1 MNFDALSNQALA
13 SGNQRQADLNQQSA
27 QTQQQYGQQ
36 FASAQAAQNQL
47 QDYTNSIQGGGQQ
60 AQDYLS
66 QQYKQLGID
75 PQAIQSA
82 NQQIA
87 RTQTALQNSAQA
99 AQQQGGGYGMT
110 AGGAAQGLT
119 NLQGNLNQTL
129 NAQSNQATA
138 LSAQLD
144 QALKNATMIESSQQ
158 TSQQQK
164 LSGYQNAANVAQQL
178 AATAGDTMTKIESLA
193 QQQGY
198 VTSETVNQYQD
209 AKAKIITANAAAAAS
224 YAQAGYYTS
233 QTTGQNL
240 INDSMRN
247 VLKVSQAQNDSI
259 KFNPSTQT
267 ANFYTTSGQQ
277 INLGQWT
284 KINNLYP
291 IDVLRTAA
299 NQGDVNAQA
308 ALSFVGND
316 GKPDPSKLNN
326 AFNVNG
332 RNVSGSS
339 IYNTLFG
346 NSYLGGASATSNSNS
361 SNYGY
366 NPGTVKPV
374 TFR

>member
-198 VTSETVNQYQD
+198 VTSETVQMYQKS
-209 AKAKIITANAAAAAS
+209 KADLISANATATTAAAQANLYNQQATYQS
-224 YAQAGYYTS
+224 YINTVLGKLQDSGQLNQ
-233 QTTGQNL
+233 QT
-240 INDSMRN
+240 
-247 VLKVSQAQNDSI
+247 VSQIQSI
-259 KFNPSTQT
+259 LNGNTGGSTPLT
-267 ANFYTTSGQQ
+267 VTSGGG
-277 INLGQWT
+277 L
-284 KINNLYP
+284 
-291 IDVLRTAA
+291 
-299 NQGDVNAQA
+299 QG
-308 ALSFVGND
+308 
-316 GKPDPSKLNN
+316 
-326 AFNVNG
+326 
-332 RNVSGSS
+332 
-339 IYNTLFG
+339 
-346 NSYLGGASATSNSNS
+346 GGI
-361 SNYGY
+361 
-366 NPGTVKPV
+366 
-374 TFR
+374 RLQ

>member
-36 FASAQAAQNQL
+36 FGSAQAAQNQL

-60 AQDYLS
+60 AQDYLT

-82 NQQIA
+82 NQQMA

-178 AATAGDTMTKIESLA
+178 AGTASDTMTKIESLA

-198 VTSETVNQYQD
+198 VTSETVQMYQKSKSD
-209 AKAKIITANAAAAAS
+209 LIAANAAATSAS
-224 YAQAGYYTS
+224 AQANLYNEQAKYQSYINTVLGKLQQS
-233 QTTGQNL
+233 GQLNQ
-240 INDSMRN
+240 ST
-247 VLKVSQAQNDSI
+247 VSQIQNILSG
-259 KFNPSTQT
+259 NGGGGSTPLT
-267 ANFYTTSGQQ
+267 VTSGGG
-277 INLGQWT
+277 L
-284 KINNLYP
+284 
-291 IDVLRTAA
+291 
-299 NQGDVNAQA
+299 QG
-308 ALSFVGND
+308 
-316 GKPDPSKLNN
+316 
-326 AFNVNG
+326 
-332 RNVSGSS
+332 
-339 IYNTLFG
+339 
-346 NSYLGGASATSNSNS
+346 GGI
-361 SNYGY
+361 
-366 NPGTVKPV
+366 
-374 TFR
+374 RLQ

>member
-36 FASAQAAQNQL
+36 FGSAQAAQNQL

-60 AQDYLS
+60 AQDYLT

-144 QALKNATMIESSQQ
+144 EALKNATMIENSQQ

-164 LSGYQNAANVAQQL
+164 LSGYQNAANVAQAL
-178 AATAGDTMTKIESLA
+178 AATASDTMTKIESLA

-198 VTSETVNQYQD
+198 VTSETVQMYQKS
-209 AKAKIITANAAAAAS
+209 KADLITANANATTAAA
-224 YAQAGYYTS
+224 QATLYGKQSEYQQYFNTVLGKLQQSGQLNLSTIS
-233 QTTGQNL
+233 QIQNIL
-240 INDSMRN
+240 GVNGGGGGG
-247 VLKVSQAQNDSI
+247 
-259 KFNPSTQT
+259 STPLT
-267 ANFYTTSGQQ
+267 VTSGGG
-277 INLGQWT
+277 L
-284 KINNLYP
+284 
-291 IDVLRTAA
+291 
-299 NQGDVNAQA
+299 QG
-308 ALSFVGND
+308 
-316 GKPDPSKLNN
+316 
-326 AFNVNG
+326 
-332 RNVSGSS
+332 
-339 IYNTLFG
+339 
-346 NSYLGGASATSNSNS
+346 GGISLQ
-361 SNYGY
+361 
-366 NPGTVKPV
+366 
-374 TFR
+374 